1 MKSFKKWIALL
12 LVVVFALS
20 VYFVSSLNFE
30 KAYSASGAT
39 KKIVFWHITTDAVGK
54 QMIQNQVNRF
64 MKANPGFKVEVV
76 PLQNDA
82 FKTKLKIAMGSNQA
96 PDVFVT
102 WGGGPFFEYVKS
114 GKVKDITVYMN
125 ENGYKN
131 RFIDAS
137 FGPITYNNKI
147 WAVPVE
153 GAGVALV
160 WYNKEIF
167 KKYNLKVPTTYEEFL
182 DVIKKLKAK
191 GITPISLANKTKWP
205 GCEWY
210 WYLVDRL
217 GGPSVFEKA
226 AERNGGSFADPT
238 FIKAGEMLQDL
249 VKIGAFVK
257 GFNGLDYDTGQSRML
272 LYSGKAAME
281 LMGTWQIPIMKAE
294 NKKFYENNLDF
305 FPFPAI
311 KGGKG
316 DPSNLIGMASSN
328 YYAVT
333 TTCKYPK
340 EAFKMIQYLI
350 DDQAV
355 KERIAYGQIPPVK
368 GLKFTDPMLQKV
380 YNLIAKAK
388 SVQLWWD
395 QYLPPQ
401 LAEVHK
407 DIVQS
412 LFGLTITP
420 KAAAE
425 KMEKAAK
432 DYFKK

>member
-1 MKSFKKWIALL
+1 MKRFGRIVAVVT
-12 LVVVFALS
+12 LVVFVLSLVLVFS
-20 VYFVSSLNFE
+20 PSE
-30 KAYSASGAT
+30 KAFSSAGST

-76 PLQNDA
+76 PLQNDS

-102 WGGGPFFEYVKS
+102 WGGGPFFEYVRA
-114 GKVKDITVYMN
+114 GKVKDITAYMN
-125 ENGYKN
+125 EKGYKN
-131 RFIDAS
+131 RFIDAA

-153 GAGVALV
+153 GAGVALI

-167 KKYNLKVPTTYEEFL
+167 KKYNLKVPTTYDEFL
-182 DVIKKLKAK
+182 NIVKTLKAK
-191 GITPISLANKTKWP
+191 GITPITLANKTKWP

-226 AERNGGSFADPT
+226 AERTGGSFADPT

-249 VKIGAFVK
+249 VKMGAFVK
-257 GFNGLDYDTGQSRML
+257 GFNGLDWDTGQSRML

-340 EAFKMIQYLI
+340 EAFNMIQYLI

-355 KERIAYGQIPPVK
+355 KERINYGQIPPVK

-380 YNLIAKAK
+380 YNIIAKAK

-401 LAEVHK
+401 LAETHK